1 MPAGHCAVRWVGP
14 VAVVALP
21 GEIDAA
27 NADKMCQELLS
38 AVSLGA
44 AVVVID
50 MSATTF
56 CDSAGVQ
63 AIIAAYRHA
72 GANGIQL
79 RLVATAILRVLT
91 IVGADQLVR
100 IYPTL
105 EAALAGAPVAPAST
119 TPDPGYEPGGT
130 TMSGDLQA
138 QALPAED

>member
-1 MPAGHCAVRWVGP
+1 MSAGHCAVRWVGP
-14 VAVVALP
+14 TAVVALP

-27 NADKMCQELLS
+27 NAGKICQELLS
-38 AVSLGA
+38 AISLGA

-63 AIIAAYRHA
+63 AIIAAYRRA
-72 GANGIQL
+72 GANGTQL
-79 RLVATAILRVLT
+79 RLVATAMLRILT
-91 IVGADQLVR
+91 IVGADQLVPT
-100 IYPTL
+100 YSTL
-105 EAALAGAPVAPAST
+105 EAALVDRPPARAST
-119 TPDPGYEPGGT
+119 PDAGYEPGGT

>member
-14 VAVVALP
+14 AAVVALP

-27 NADKMCQELLS
+27 NADKICQELLS
-38 AVSLGA
+38 AVGLGA

-63 AIIAAYRHA
+63 AIIAAYRRA
-72 GANGIQL
+72 GANGTQL
-79 RLVATAILRVLT
+79 RLVATAMLRILT
-91 IVGADQLVR
+91 IVGADQLVP

-105 EAALAGAPVAPAST
+105 EAALAG
-119 TPDPGYEPGGT
+119 TPLV
-130 TMSGDLQA
+130 SGDLEV